1 MCDILWADPLEDF
14 GSEKNPNDT
23 FIHNH
28 VRGCSYFFT
37 SVERLTRAPT
47 GLEADILDTP
57 PHVNSWNVTTFC
69 RSSELMRLK
78 MLGMLSYF
86 HIWILADEIVT
97 ECTERPRLLVSL
109 LL

>member
-37 SVERLTRAPT
+37 LVTFIQLRQKLNWQLCRCMSILRA
-47 GLEADILDTP
+47 
-57 PHVNSWNVTTFC
+57 
-69 RSSELMRLK
+69 
-78 MLGMLSYF
+78 
-86 HIWILADEIVT
+86 
-97 ECTERPRLLVSL
+97 
-109 LL
+109 